1 MSEVSKPVRLSKAAR
16 EFNLGVDTI
25 VEFLASKGIEVERKP
40 NTKLEPEQYALVHA
54 NFADE
59 KAAKEK
65 AMQKSKTVLEME
77 AVSVDSKRKAPEEV
91 VEEAPVAVVETTP
104 PPVEEPTA
112 PAEPEAPAAQEET
125 PAPEAAPEPTPE
137 PEATTAEAEPATEPA
152 TEPAPEPAVIQEPEV
167 APEAANESPEVKPE
181 APAEAPA
188 ETPAAPAKPAAKSAV
203 KVVGKVD
210 LSAMAPKKGK
220 KGAAKAAAAPAKATK
235 TAAPPAKA
243 IKPAPAAA
251 APAPPRPA
259 APVPEV
265 VRAKAERLTGPTVV
279 GKIEL
284 PVEKKPTTAGEKR
297 KRKRITKV
305 DVEAAGKQAGKK
317 GGRTVTGAPR
327 KEISDKD
334 IQKEI
339 KDTLARLSKGK
350 KTQTSAKTRRAK
362 RDARAERA
370 EREELAKM
378 EADHTLELT
387 EFVTASELATLMDV
401 SVNEVISACM
411 SLGMMVSI
419 NQRLDKETIGIIA
432 EEFGYGVD
440 FVSAEVQ
447 EAIEVEQDDAA
458 DMSSRPP
465 IVTVMGHVDHGKT
478 SLLDYIR
485 KTNVI
490 DGEAGGITQHIGS
503 YSVELEDQSRMTFID
518 TPGHEAFT
526 AMRARGAQ
534 VTDLAII
541 IVAADDAVM
550 PQTKE
555 AISHAQS
562 AEIPFL
568 IAINKCD
575 RDTSNPD
582 KIRTELAELGIQ
594 VEEWGGKT
602 QSQEISAK
610 TGMGIPELLEK
621 VTLEAELLELKANPT
636 KRAVGTII
644 ESSLDKGR
652 GYVTNLIVSAGTLKV
667 GDPMLAG
674 QYSGKVRAM
683 TNERGESLKEA
694 GPSTPVSILGLDGAP
709 NAGDEFHIFENEKEA
724 RTIAQKRQQLQRE
737 QGIRTQKQVTLEE
750 LGRRIAVG
758 EYKELNLIIKGDV
771 DGSTEALAD
780 SLLKQSTEKVQVN
793 VIHKAV
799 GQISES
805 DVLLASASEAIIIG
819 FQVRPSGTARKLAE
833 KEGIQ
838 IRMYS
843 IIYQAIEE
851 MKEAME
857 GLLSAKIEER
867 IVGTAEIRE
876 TFKISKVGTIAGCL
890 VQDGSIH
897 RNHSIRVIRDGIVV
911 YTGTLGSLKRFKDD
925 AKEVTKGLECGL
937 NVDKF
942 NDIKVGD
949 IIEAFEQVEV
959 KQTLD
964 D

>member
-1 MSEVSKPVRLSKAAR
+1 MSDVSKPVRLSKAAR
-16 EFNLGVDTI
+16 EFNLGVETI
-25 VEFLASKGIEVERKP
+25 VDFLASKGIEVERKP
-40 NTKLEPEQYALVHA
+40 NTKLEPEHYALVRA

-59 KAAKEK
+59 KVAKQK
-65 AMQKSKTVLEME
+65 AKQKSKTLLEME
-77 AVSVDSKRKAPEEV
+77 ALAVDSKKATT
-91 VEEAPVAVVETTP
+91 EEAVEP
-104 PPVEEPTA
+104 
-112 PAEPEAPAAQEET
+112 
-125 PAPEAAPEPTPE
+125 APEPTPE
-137 PEATTAEAEPATEPA
+137 PA
-152 TEPAPEPAVIQEPEV
+152 PAPEPESTPDPDPTQEPDPEPV
-167 APEAANESPEVKPE
+167 AEEAPTEPAKEEKAKPE
-181 APAEAPA
+181 
-188 ETPAAPAKPAAKSAV
+188 SAV

-210 LSAMAPKKGK
+210 LDSVAPKKTK
-220 KGAAKAAAAPAKATK
+220 KAAAKK
-235 TAAPPAKA
+235 EE
-243 IKPAPAAA
+243 PAPAEPE
-251 APAPPRPA
+251 APAAEATESAPA
-259 APVPEV
+259 EEEPKKEPAEPEAEV
-265 VRAKAERLTGPTVV
+265 VRAQAEKLTGPTVV
-279 GKIEL
+279 GKIDL

-305 DVEAAGKQAGKK
+305 DVEAAGQQAGKRD
-317 GGRTVTGAPR
+317 RTVTGAPR

-339 KDTLARLSKGK
+339 KETLARLSKGK
-350 KTQTSAKTRRAK
+350 KTQASAKTRRAK
-362 RDARAERA
+362 RDAKAERA
-370 EREELAKM
+370 EREQLAQM
-378 EADHTLELT
+378 EAAHTLELT
-387 EFVTASELATLMDV
+387 EFVTASELATMMDI

-447 EAIEVEQDDAA
+447 EAIEVEVDSEDDLIA
-458 DMSSRPP
+458 RPP

-485 KTNVI
+485 NTNVI

-503 YSVELEDQSRMTFID
+503 YSVELEDGARMTFID

-575 RDTSNPD
+575 REESNPD

-621 VTLEAELLELKANPT
+621 VTLEAELLELKANPQ

-652 GYVTNLIVSAGTLKV
+652 GYVTNLIVSAGTLRV
-667 GDPMLAG
+667 GDAMLAG

-683 TNERGESLKEA
+683 TNERGEALKEA
-694 GPSTPVSILGLDGAP
+694 GPSTPVSVLGLDGAP
-709 NAGDEFHIFENEKEA
+709 NAGDEFHIFEGEKEA

-758 EYKELNLIIKGDV
+758 EFKELNLIIKGDV

-780 SLLKQSTEKVQVN
+780 SLLKLTTEKVQVN

-838 IRMYS
+838 IRLYS

-867 IVGTAEIRE
+867 ITGTAEIRE
-876 TFKISKVGTIAGCL
+876 TFKISKVGTIAGCF
-890 VQDGSIH
+890 VTDGTIH
-897 RNHSIRVIRDGIVV
+897 RNHGIRVIREGIVV
-911 YTGTLGSLKRFKDD
+911 YTGELGSLKRFKDD
-925 AKEVTKGLECGL
+925 AKEVKKGLECGL
-937 NVDKF
+937 NVEKF

-949 IIEAFEQVEV
+949 IIEAYEEVEV